1 MRRFA
6 VQALSASGCRVFAAA
21 DGSEAITLAGGYDG
35 GIDILLTDVV
45 LPGLNGREVADG
57 MKQARPGIK
66 VIYTSGYTQDLIA
79 NRGVLDSDV
88 RYLPKPYTT
97 EQIAA
102 EVREALHES

>member
-1 MRRFA
+1 MEGARAGLFRVESAGANLCLPRVLVVEDQDGVRRFA

-66 VIYTSGYTQDLIA
+66 VNLHVRLYPG
-79 NRGVLDSDV
+79 SD
-88 RYLPKPYTT
+88 R
-97 EQIAA
+97 
-102 EVREALHES
+102 